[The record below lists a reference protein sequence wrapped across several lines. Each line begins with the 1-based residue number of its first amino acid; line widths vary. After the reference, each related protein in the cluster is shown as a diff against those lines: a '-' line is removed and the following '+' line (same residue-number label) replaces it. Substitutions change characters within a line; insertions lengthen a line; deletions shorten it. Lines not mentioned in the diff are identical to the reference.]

1 MSAHGK
7 ILIKDVIK
15 EVISDLCL
23 VCVPSEKRQDPDWIK
38 GMEEKRAWALDMLQR
53 WGSFA
58 KVSYVDNEPAGM
70 IQYHPVPEENI
81 VWIDCIYI
89 HEKRYWRKGIGSQLL
104 ASLIED
110 MERPS
115 KWFENRVPSA
125 LVVRTFPGESEGQLS
140 AREFFTKKGFQ
151 TVGDDTDFLYYPI
164 EKNFVY
170 QSHIKTP
177 IEYQPQD
184 EDKGKVLIFCGPNNC
199 AAAYPFLLKRME
211 RYIREIDEK
220 IPIVYIDIVR
230 EPEMAK
236 RRNANYG
243 DCVVNGKVIKTF
255 VLDKTNFQREIQ
267 KALANWE

>member
-1 MSAHGK
+1 MAEEPR
-7 ILIKDVIK
+7 ILIKDVNK

-23 VCVPSEKRQDPDWIK
+23 VCVSQEKREDPDWIK
-38 GMEEKRAWALDMLQR
+38 GMEEKKAWAFDMLKK

-58 KVSYVDNEPAGM
+58 KIGYAENEPAGM

-89 HEKRYWRKGIGSQLL
+89 HEKKYWQKGIGTQLFKN
-104 ASLIED
+104 LIED
-110 MERPS
+110 MKRPS
-115 KWFENRVPSA
+115 EWFGNRPPSA
-125 LVVRTFPGESEGQLS
+125 LVIRTFPGESEGQLS
-140 AREFFTKKGFQ
+140 ARGFFTKKGFQ
-151 TVGDDTDFLYYPI
+151 TVDDDPDFLYYPV

-170 QSHIKTP
+170 QPLIKKAS

-199 AAAYPFLLKRME
+199 SAAYPFFLKRME
-211 RYIREIDEK
+211 RYIREVDEK
-220 IPIVYIDIVR
+220 IPIVYIDIAK

-243 DCVVNGKVIKTF
+243 DCAVNGRIIKTF
-255 VLDKTNFQREIQ
+255 VLDKTNFQKEV
-267 KALANWE
+267 KSLL